1 MKKTLLLSRL
11 LMVMTVTLSSCDP
24 DDDYYYYD
32 APFLGT
38 WMRDDGSSSFTF
50 YNNGYGVFTDFYN
63 GGSTLSFSWEADDY
77 YLTVYPDDGWGD
89 EWDYQWTVYGNTLT
103 LYDLDNGGSLYYYA
117 Y

>member
-1 MKKTLLLSRL
+1 
-11 LMVMTVTLSSCDP
+11 
-24 DDDYYYYD
+24 
-32 APFLGT
+32 
-38 WMRDDGSSSFTF
+38 
-50 YNNGYGVFTDFYN
+50 
-63 GGSTLSFSWEADDY
+63 LSFSWEADDY